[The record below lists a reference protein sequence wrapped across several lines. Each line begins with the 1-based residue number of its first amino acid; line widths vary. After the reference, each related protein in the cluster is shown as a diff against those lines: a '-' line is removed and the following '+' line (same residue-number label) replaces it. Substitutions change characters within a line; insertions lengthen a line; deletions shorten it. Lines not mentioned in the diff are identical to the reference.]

1 MKLSDYLAM
10 ANKSAA
16 TFAAELG
23 ISVSAVNFWRT
34 GERTPRITQM
44 QKIYEATNGAVTP
57 NDFLPLPF
65 RGESQGSP
73 GATIPQAQQAQTSE
87 NMKGA
92 A

>member
-23 ISVSAVNFWRT
+23 MSVSAVNFWRT
-34 GERTPRITQM
+34 GERTPRIAQM
-44 QKIYEATNGAVTP
+44 QKIYEATNGAVSP
-57 NDFLPLPF
+57 NDFLPPF
-65 RGESQGSP
+65 RGDESSP
-73 GATIPQAQQAQTSE
+73 VAAHSQANETQTSE
-87 NMKGA
+87 DVTGEA